1 MIYRGSRDG
10 FESSKFHDKCD
21 DKPNTLIL
29 FNIKSGNSFGGYTEQ
44 SWTHMDYLFEIEFRE
59 LFEDYTSES
68 NETRSFLERSNSFQV
83 NYCISTRRTN
93 NFFL

>member
-44 SWTHMDYLFEIEFRE
+44 SLTHMDYLFEIEFRE

-68 NETRSFLERSNSFQV
+68 NETRSFLERSNNFQI

>member
-1 MIYRGSRDG
+1 
-10 FESSKFHDKCD
+10 
-21 DKPNTLIL
+21 
-29 FNIKSGNSFGGYTEQ
+29 
-44 SWTHMDYLFEIEFRE
+44 MDYLFEIEFRE

-68 NETRSFLERSNSFQV
+68 NETRSFLERSNNFQV